1 MVILR
6 GRKLVGFAC
15 SILGALF
22 ILDSVACAEEMFTIR
37 KISYQKRMTS
47 VTQAISSGLEGLG
60 NIGGTAHQQWGAIT
74 VVYDSVPAWAD
85 DVEVKFY
92 VLTRDKRH
100 NYNIL
105 IGSTTYVSV
114 RKGPGHMAHMFI
126 HPNAILR
133 YGEVKRIMCEIWYK
147 GILINSVQWP
157 SKTTTRWWYKF
168 KGIDGIL
175 RHRFYTPFLLDYEA
189 KEEAIKLPTSS
200 L

>member
-1 MVILR
+1 MAVSR
-6 GRKLVGFAC
+6 CRKFIGSAFVVLI
-15 SILGALF
+15 SLF
-22 ILDSVACAEEMFTIR
+22 ILETVSHAEEMFTIR

-85 DVEVKFY
+85 DVEIKFY
-92 VLTRDKRH
+92 VLTRDKKHR
-100 NYNIL
+100 YNIL
-105 IGSTTYVSV
+105 VGSTTYVSV
-114 RKGPGHMAHMFI
+114 QKGPGHMAHMFI

-133 YGEVKRIMCEIWYK
+133 YGEVKRIMCEVWYK
-147 GILINSVQWP
+147 GILINSAQWP
-157 SKTTTRWWYKF
+157 SKTATRWWYKF

-189 KEEAIKLPTSS
+189 REEAIKLPTSS